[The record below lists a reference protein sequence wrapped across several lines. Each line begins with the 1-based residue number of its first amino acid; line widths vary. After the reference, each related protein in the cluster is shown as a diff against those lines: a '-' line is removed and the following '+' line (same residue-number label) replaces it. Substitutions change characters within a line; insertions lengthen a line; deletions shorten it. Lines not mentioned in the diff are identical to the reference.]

1 VTDTTATQITTWN
14 IDTAH
19 SSIEF
24 AVKHM
29 VFATAK
35 GRFAEF
41 SGSVNFNEE
50 NITESS
56 VDVEIQAGSATT
68 NQAQRDAHLR
78 SADFF
83 DADNHP
89 VATFKSTS
97 ITGTPDN
104 LKINGD
110 LTIRGVTKPVVLDA
124 EFLGKGVTPYGAPVA
139 GFSAKAKINRTDFG
153 LNYNSALET
162 GGVLIGEDI
171 RLSIEVELNPAQ

>member
-1 VTDTTATQITTWN
+1 MSDTATQTLTWN

-41 SGSVNFNEE
+41 SGTVDFNED
-50 NITESS
+50 NIADSS
-56 VDVEIQAGSATT
+56 VEVTIQAASVTT
-68 NQAQRDAHLR
+68 NQPQRDAHLR

-89 VATFKSTS
+89 LATFKSTRVS
-97 ITGTPDN
+97 GKPDN
-104 LKINGD
+104 LKIEGD

-124 EFLGKGVTPYGAPVA
+124 EFLGKGMTPFGYLAA
-139 GFSAKAKINRTDFG
+139 GFSAKTKINRTDFG
-153 LNYNSALET
+153 LNYNAALET
-162 GGVLIGEDI
+162 GGVLVGEDI